1 MKFDFKTKMK
11 SVDDDLISELI
22 SKAEEA
28 MVHPLKKSKV
38 EVVEVDGEPEEEE
51 SEDSESP
58 EVESEEEDSIDEED
72 LKKLLEMYKQ
82 IKE

>member
-1 MKFDFKTKMK
+1 MKFNFKEKVK
-11 SVDDDLISELI
+11 NVDDDLISELI

-28 MVHPLKKSKV
+28 MVSPLKKSK
-38 EVVEVDGEPEEEE
+38 VVEVDGEPEDEE
-51 SEDSESP
+51 SQEDSESP
-58 EVESEEEDSIDEED
+58 EVESEEEDSLDPED